1 MRMVIWAAAFV
12 LAPSNLFAQTP
23 SAEQLRSIQQKAFG
37 ADKAAVF
44 GSVVDV
50 MQDLGF
56 SIGSADIA
64 TGFIAAESATGNK
77 TSFWDALGGEAAS
90 GNIRATAFIET
101 MPDKLTR
108 LRLNFVAT
116 KSSSSDLGQ
125 NSRKDSSIANP
136 ALYQRMF
143 AKIDEA
149 LFVRTGN
156 RGQRPGE
163 SPASG
168 GHQVNVTPIA
178 PLGLPVTATTTL
190 SRSAAMTAMKRELE
204 SAGYRVIRYDEP
216 AGALATAALPTHV
229 TAEAVDCGKMFG
241 ISYLRDKRA
250 STEVQYFVEV
260 SDGSVTVRTAVDGVY
275 HVSPAQTL
283 KCTSRGLL
291 ESALIAKSVT
301 P

>member
-1 MRMVIWAAAFV
+1 MLAAFALMPSS
-12 LAPSNLFAQTP
+12 LAAQTP
-23 SAEQLRSIQQKAFG
+23 GAEQLRSIQQKEFG
-37 ADKAAVF
+37 AQKAAVF

-108 LRLNFVAT
+108 VRLNFVAT

-125 NSRKDSSIANP
+125 NSRKDSAIANP
-136 ALYQRMF
+136 TLYQRMF

-149 LFVRTGN
+149 VFVRTGN
-156 RGQRPGE
+156 QPQRPGD
-163 SPASG
+163 PARAG
-168 GHQVNVTPIA
+168 GSAATVTPIA
-178 PLGLPVTATTTL
+178 LLGPAVTAATTL
-190 SRSAAMTAMKRELE
+190 SKSAAMTAAKRALE
-204 SAGYRVIRYDEP
+204 GARYRVIRYDET
-216 AGALATAALPTHV
+216 AGAIATAALPTHV
-229 TAEAVDCGKMFG
+229 TADAVDCGKMFG

-250 STEVQYFVEV
+250 STEVQYFVDV
-260 SDGSVTVRTAVDGVY
+260 ADHNLTVRLAVDGVY
-275 HVSPAQTL
+275 HVNADQTL
-283 KCTSRGLL
+283 KCVSRGKM
-291 ESALIAKSVT
+291 ESELIEKVVVR
-301 P
+301 